1 MKRMIL
7 SSDIRSISEFRSNI
21 NSFIEQI
28 HKTRRPLV
36 ITQNGKSSAVLMDVQ
51 AYDELTER
59 VELLQDIQTSINQI
73 SDEKAISHAAAH
85 SMLKARYSK

>member
-21 NSFIEQI
+21 NSYIEQI

-36 ITQNGKSSAVLMDVQ
+36 ITQNGKSSAVLMDVN

-59 VELLQDIQTSINQI
+59 VELLQDIQVSINQLN
-73 SDEKAISHAAAH
+73 DGKGISHSAAH
-85 SMLKARYSK
+85 SMLKSRYSE